1 MANTLKKIFSPDI
14 FIWFYPLLL
23 IIPNIALDFT
33 ESYSILAKIS
43 NVLFPLGIYCL
54 VMSLWKN
61 VGRTG
66 ALILFFALFYGAFQ
80 VVLLFL
86 YGESIIAI
94 DMLLNVATTNVE
106 EASELLINLAS
117 AVITICVLY
126 VPSLIWG
133 IILAVKKIFPN
144 KKKRL
149 ILRKTG
155 LWLTVAG
162 VLTIVAGYIFV
173 EGFNISKEIF
183 PINVMRNTSIAIKR
197 TVATENYHNTSAS
210 FSYNASSTHPAD
222 EKEIYMIVV
231 GETSRADN
239 WQILG
244 YNRPTTP
251 LLSKRED
258 IVAFPKVLSESNT
271 THKSVPMLLTWLS
284 ADIFN
289 DSIYTT
295 KSIVTAFKE
304 AGFSTAY
311 FSNQGRNHSFIDFFA
326 NEADTTVFLKD
337 DGNNHYDAELIE
349 LVGRYLKT
357 GNNKQFLVLHTY
369 GSHFNYVDRYPADA
383 SVFHPDYV
391 PLAEAKN
398 RDQLINAYNNT
409 IVGTDKL
416 LNNLADI
423 LEAENATSAMLYVS
437 DHGEDIFD
445 DERERFLHASP
456 VPTYYQVHVPM
467 VAWMSSKYNDE
478 YPEMFNAAQSN
489 KDKDIS
495 SSASLFNTMMDMAGI
510 KSNYADKSKSLVSH
524 CYKTPARVY
533 LNDYNEQVNLK
544 RAGLRETDFEQLR
557 KHGISDK

>member
-1 MANTLKKIFSPDI
+1 MSHILKKIFSPNV

-33 ESYSILAKIS
+33 ESYSVLAKIS
-43 NVLFPLGIYCL
+43 NVLFPLGIYCV

-61 VGRTG
+61 AGRTA

-106 EASELLINLAS
+106 EASELLVNLAS
-117 AVITICVLY
+117 AVVTICVLY
-126 VPSLIWG
+126 IPSLIWG
-133 IILAVKKIFPN
+133 IVLAVKKIFPD
-144 KKKRL
+144 KRQRYK
-149 ILRKTG
+149 IRKLG
-155 LWLTVAG
+155 LWTATAG
-162 VLTIVAGYIFV
+162 LVTIGVCYIFV
-173 EGFNISKEIF
+173 QGFNISKEIF
-183 PINVMRNTSIAIKR
+183 PINVMRNTVAAVQR
-197 TVATENYHNTSAS
+197 TVATENYHKTSDS
-210 FSYNASSTHPAD
+210 FSYKATSAHPAD
-222 EKEIYMIVV
+222 DKEIYMMVI

-244 YNRPTTP
+244 YGRPTNP
-251 LLSKRED
+251 LLSKRDD
-258 IVAFPKVLSESNT
+258 IVAFSKVLSESNT
-271 THKSVPMLLTWLS
+271 THKSVPMLLTPLG
-284 ADIFN
+284 ADNFN

-295 KSIVTAFKE
+295 KSIITAFKE
-304 AGFSTAY
+304 AGFKTAY

-337 DGNNHYDAELIE
+337 DGKNHYDAELIYPVRE
-349 LVGRYLKT
+349 TLKA
-357 GNNKQFLVLHTY
+357 GNNKLFIVLHTY

-409 IVGTDKL
+409 IVGTDRL
-416 LNNLADI
+416 LNDLADV
-423 LEAENATSAMLYVS
+423 LEAEDATSAMLYVS

-456 VPTYYQVHVPM
+456 VPTYYQIHVPM
-467 VAWMSSKYNDE
+467 VAWMSSKFKDE
-478 YPEMFNAAQSN
+478 YPEMFKTAQSY

-510 KSNYADKSKSLVSH
+510 RSYYVDLTKSLVSPH
-524 CYKTPARVY
+524 YESPTRVY
-533 LNDYNEQVNLK
+533 LNDYNEKVNLK
-544 RAGLRETDFEQLR
+544 RAGLRKTDFEQLH
-557 KHGISDK
+557 KHGISVK